1 MNVVNGDNYGRVVV
15 VENDDNNNRLIAWCY
30 LAKYE
35 RLLSS
40 REVIFIQVTAFTTC
54 NSNNT

>member
-1 MNVVNGDNYGRVVV
+1 MNVINGDNYGRVVV
-15 VENDDNNNRLIAWCY
+15 DDDDNNNRLIAWCY

-40 REVIFIQVTAFTTC
+40 REVIFIQVTAFT
-54 NSNNT
+54 NNT